1 MTIFKYNNELHLLE
15 YIFEVYSG
23 ILKNEYF
30 YSYSSTCLVKNGTF
44 TSLLLLSLLYINT
57 IQKCFNLKRASTLL

>member
-1 MTIFKYNNELHLLE
+1 MTIFNNNNELHLLE
-15 YIFEVYSG
+15 YIFEVYSS

-30 YSYSSTCLVKNGTF
+30 YSYSSTFFVKNGTF

-57 IQKCFNLKRASTLL
+57 IQKCFN